1 MSICFHL
8 SYGFWLF
15 LSSMWAASLLR
26 ELYPVHNLSFF
37 SIFDKEPSHIKQNVI
52 FGSLMKIFGV
62 KIRNTIHSL
71 HLFLFP
77 HLQMSWALIYQ
88 GCY

>member
-1 MSICFHL
+1 
-8 SYGFWLF
+8 
-15 LSSMWAASLLR
+15 MWAASLLR

-71 HLFLFP
+71 HFIPLSTSADELGFDLSRLLLVGMDP
-77 HLQMSWALIYQ
+77 N
-88 GCY
+88 C